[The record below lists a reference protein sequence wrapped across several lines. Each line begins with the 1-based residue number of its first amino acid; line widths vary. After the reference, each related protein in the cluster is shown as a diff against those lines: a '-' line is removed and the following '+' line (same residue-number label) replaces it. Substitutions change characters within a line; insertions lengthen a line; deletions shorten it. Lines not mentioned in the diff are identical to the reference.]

1 MDVRKIDDSSIA
13 FQSELYFIENSEQ
26 TINIWDGKAESS
38 KELASYKALGALEQL
53 SKSDVQWMKNQ
64 ST

>member
-26 TINIWDGKAESS
+26 TINIWDGKSESS

-53 SKSDVQWMKNQ
+53 SKSDVQ
-64 ST
+64 